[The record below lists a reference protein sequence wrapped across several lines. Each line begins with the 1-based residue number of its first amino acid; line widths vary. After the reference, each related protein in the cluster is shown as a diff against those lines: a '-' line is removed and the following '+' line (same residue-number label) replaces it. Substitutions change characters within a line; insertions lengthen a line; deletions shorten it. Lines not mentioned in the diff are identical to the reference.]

1 MITGPLLA
9 AELVL
14 LVVPKK
20 EKKKKIGMDSGKRI
34 VTFCKTIELRTKW
47 DGDEMSNET

>member
-14 LVVPKK
+14 LIVPKK
-20 EKKKKIGMDSGKRI
+20 EKKMGMDSGKRI
-34 VTFCKTIELRTKW
+34 VTFCQTIELRTEW

>member
-14 LVVPKK
+14 LIVPKK
-20 EKKKKIGMDSGKRI
+20 KKMGMDSGKRI
-34 VTFCKTIELRTKW
+34 VTFCQTIELCTKW

>member
-14 LVVPKK
+14 LIVPKK
-20 EKKKKIGMDSGKRI
+20 EKKWGWI
-34 VTFCKTIELRTKW
+34 VARE
-47 DGDEMSNET
+47 S